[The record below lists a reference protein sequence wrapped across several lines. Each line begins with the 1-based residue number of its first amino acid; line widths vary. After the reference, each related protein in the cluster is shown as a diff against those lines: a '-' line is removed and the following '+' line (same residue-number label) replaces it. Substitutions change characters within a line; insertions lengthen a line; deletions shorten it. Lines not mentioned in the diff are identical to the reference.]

1 MAGYRG
7 KDLAYFKFGAA
18 TLTKTKG
25 DLTINIA
32 NGEIDVRDDGS
43 AGYNEA
49 LMGDQTVTISGSFN
63 YMKESDAAT
72 AQLALLDAARAQT
85 ASTAV
90 EYAYELGAGKR
101 KYTSTGFVT
110 SLSSVNGDP
119 ETMSFTVRVNAAVT
133 AGTQ

>member
-32 NGEIDVRDDGS
+32 NGEIDLRDDGS

-49 LMGDQTVTISGSFN
+49 LMGDQTVTISGRLNMGGPCSGR
-63 YMKESDAAT
+63 Y
-72 AQLALLDAARAQT
+72 R
-85 ASTAV
+85 
-90 EYAYELGAGKR
+90 
-101 KYTSTGFVT
+101 
-110 SLSSVNGDP
+110 
-119 ETMSFTVRVNAAVT
+119 
-133 AGTQ
+133 TQANIQA